1 VIRSILCD
9 ARPTGAFFA
18 IGDMKNVLCVL
29 TLLLGIVA
37 IAFAEPSISASLSE
51 TVTDV
56 DHPVQ
61 LEIKIQNARVTRP
74 PTVFTNG
81 LSINFAGTSSRTQ
94 ILNFQATTIIT
105 FTYIV
110 TPTKEGIYEI
120 PPVEVSAGGKT
131 YRTSSLTLK
140 VVHNDSNNAG
150 PAAESDKPYF
160 AELVIPKESAYVGE
174 QIPIELRF
182 YFNQRIQYQPYPQG
196 QYPII
201 DGEGFVTKK
210 YPEPSE
216 KQFEL
221 NGRPYRVV
229 VYKTA
234 LTGVK
239 PGKLELQSATQS
251 FLVSTPFG
259 PRNAP
264 GFVDPFE
271 DYQQQVIDVKTNG
284 ASVDIKALPT
294 ANRPSSFSGAV
305 GDFSLATSAQPAKTR
320 TGDPVTLKIA
330 IKGLG
335 NFDRMEPPTLT
346 NTDGWRTYQPS
357 EETEALDDLG
367 LNAVKT
373 FNYPLV
379 AEKSVTNLPT
389 VEFSYFDPNAEKYV
403 TIKPAPISIEVD
415 GERLPDLSASP
426 ATPGASPAPQVRS
439 QPIPDVLDIQTRR
452 SSLGSFLPLVAQ
464 PGFWIGQAIP
474 AGSLLLLG
482 LGLWL
487 WNVRK
492 ASLPSRTL
500 NRERRALW
508 RKVEASN
515 NRPEVLQ
522 AAVRLLELDM
532 LTQSRVRT
540 RNQRSLEEAVSEEGL
555 PMELR
560 SGVRELLEARG
571 ATVYGHL
578 GSESLTEDER
588 VRIKNVLDRSK
599 AMA

>member
-1 VIRSILCD
+1 
-9 ARPTGAFFA
+9 
-18 IGDMKNVLCVL
+18 MKNLL
-29 TLLLGIVA
+29 SALILLLGIAA
-37 IAFAEPSISASLSE
+37 IAVAEPSISSSLSQ
-51 TVTDV
+51 TVTDA

-61 LEIKIQNARVTRP
+61 LEIRIQNARITRP
-74 PTVFTNG
+74 PTVVANG

-110 TPTKEGIYEI
+110 TATKEGIYEI
-120 PPVEVSAGGKT
+120 PAVEVSAGGKT
-131 YRTSSLTLK
+131 YRTSTLTLK
-140 VVHNDSNNAG
+140 VIHSDSNNAG
-150 PAAESDKPYF
+150 RPAASDKPYF

-182 YFNQRIQYQPYPQG
+182 YFNERIQYQPYPQG

-221 NGRPYRVV
+221 NGRPYHVV

-239 PGKLELQSATQS
+239 PGKLELQSAAQS
-251 FLVSTPFG
+251 FLVSAPFG
-259 PRNAP
+259 SRSAP

-284 ASVDIKALPT
+284 ASIDIKALPT
-294 ANRPSSFSGAV
+294 AGRPASFSGAV
-305 GDFSLATSAQPAKTR
+305 GEFTLATSVQPTKTR
-320 TGDPVTLKIA
+320 TGDPVSMKVE

-335 NFDRMEPPTLT
+335 NFDRMERPTLT

-367 LNAVKT
+367 LSAVKT

-379 AEKSVTNLPT
+379 AEKPATNVPA
-389 VEFSYFDPNAEKYV
+389 VEFSFFDPNAEKYV
-403 TIKPAPISIEVD
+403 TLKSAGTTIEVD
-415 GERLPDLSASP
+415 GDRLPDVSAPP
-426 ATPGASPAPQVRS
+426 ATSGASPVPQIKP

-452 SSLGSFLPLVAQ
+452 PTPASFLPLAAR
-464 PGFWIGQAIP
+464 PIFWIGQAVP
-474 AGSLLLLG
+474 AGFLLMLCF
-482 LGLWL
+482 GLWL
-487 WNVRK
+487 RNVRN
-492 ASLPSRTL
+492 ASLPRRIL

-508 RKVEASN
+508 EKIDASN
-515 NRPEVLQ
+515 NRSEVLQ
-522 AAVRLLELDM
+522 AAVRLLELDI
-532 LTQSRVRT
+532 LLQTPGQPRD
-540 RNQRSLEEAVSEEGL
+540 QRSLEEVISGEGL
-555 PMELR
+555 PAELR
-560 SGVRELLEARG
+560 GDVRELLETRG
-571 ATVYGHL
+571 ATIYGHL
-578 GSESLTEDER
+578 GSESLNEDER
-588 VRIKNVLDRSK
+588 GRIKNVLERWK
-599 AMA
+599 AAA

>member
-1 VIRSILCD
+1 
-9 ARPTGAFFA
+9 
-18 IGDMKNVLCVL
+18 MKNVLCVL

-37 IAFAEPSISASLSE
+37 IAVAEPSISASLSE
-51 TVTDV
+51 TITDV

-120 PPVEVSAGGKT
+120 PPVEVSASGKT

-140 VVHNDSNNAG
+140 VIHNDSNNAG
-150 PAAESDKPYF
+150 RTADSDKPYF

-221 NGRPYRVV
+221 NGRPYRLV

-294 ANRPSSFSGAV
+294 ADRPSSFSGAV

-320 TGDPVTLKIA
+320 TGDPVTLKVA

-379 AEKSVTNLPT
+379 AEKPATNLPT

-403 TIKPAPISIEVD
+403 TIKSAPISIEVD

-426 ATPGASPAPQVRS
+426 ITPGASPAPQVRP

-452 SSLGSFLPLVAQ
+452 PSPASFLPLVAQ

-487 WNVRK
+487 RNVRN

-540 RNQRSLEEAVSEEGL
+540 RNQRSLEEVISEEGL

-571 ATVYGHL
+571 ATIYGHL

-599 AMA
+599 ATA